1 MDCLTEMAIYT
12 LGDLCCNLLAA
23 GLADGFAAFAGYKAH
38 RERAEA
44 LRRGETP
51 PERTGWGN
59 VFLFLFPVAL
69 VLTLVAVFVFF
80 LRTAR
85 P

>member
-23 GLADGFAAFAGYKAH
+23 GLADGFAAFAGYKAQ
-38 RERAEA
+38 RERAAA
-44 LRRGETP
+44 LRRGEKP
-51 PERTGWGN
+51 PERSSWGN
-59 VFLFLFPVAL
+59 VFLFLFPIAL
-69 VLTLVAVFVFF
+69 VLTLVAAVVIFF
-80 LRTAR
+80 RVTH